1 LAARVAQG
9 MVVQTGEHFLHVA
22 DADCS
27 SSGGLEGGTAGEIE
41 VEAVFE
47 VLPFFV
53 GEEAAEGRVAVGDLL
68 SLGR

>member
-1 LAARVAQG
+1 

-53 GEEAAEGRVAVGDLL
+53 GEEAAEG
-68 SLGR
+68 